1 MLITVS
7 TICSEVTH
15 RHLETSSSTLIK
27 TCVLI
32 TSIWV
37 GWGVGGGGEVS
48 QGKDEFLGART
59 GSWVLTKVLM
69 AGEVPTV
76 EEVRLLVCPASL
88 KYTPPLPAARWFTW
102 AGSQPLSFRQR

>member
-7 TICSEVTH
+7 MICSEVTH

-27 TCVLI
+27 TCILI

-37 GWGVGGGGEVS
+37 GWGGQGRGGREVS

-69 AGEVPTV
+69 AGGEVSTM
-76 EEVRLLVCPASL
+76 EEVRLVCPASL
-88 KYTPPLPAARWFTW
+88 KDTPPLPAARWFTW
-102 AGSQPLSFRQR
+102 AGSSL